1 MLTSTTLSLIKGCAS
16 ERAVH
21 SLPNSTPSAPYTDFS
36 QTKPMRY
43 PINCNDSQSVWTLRL
58 NPITGTARVRWFNS
72 PLTEYRHTH
81 VSRRAILG
89 MLWYSGKTSKGG
101 WVNRH
106 CLEKSDSKRLD
117 WRPTLEKMAL
127 RELSTAQP
135 MGRFSTL

>member
-1 MLTSTTLSLIKGCAS
+1 MLTSTTKSLCAN
-16 ERAVH
+16 ERTVH
-21 SLPNSTPSAPYTDFS
+21 PFPDCVRPAPYNGFS
-36 QTKPMRY
+36 SDNPMRY

-72 PLTEYRHTH
+72 PLTEYRHTG

-89 MLWYSGKTSKGG
+89 MLWYSGKTSKGA

-106 CLEKSDSKRLD
+106 CLKKSDSKRLD
-117 WRPTLEKMAL
+117 WRPILEEMAIQQ
-127 RELSTAQP
+127 LSTAQP

>member
-1 MLTSTTLSLIKGCAS
+1 MLTSTTLSLTKRCAS

-21 SLPNSTPSAPYTDFS
+21 SLPLGGRPAPYNDFS
-36 QTKPMRY
+36 SDNPMRY

-72 PLTEYRHTH
+72 PLTEYRHTG

-89 MLWYSGKTSKGG
+89 MLWYSGNTSKGG

-106 CLEKSDSKRLD
+106 CLDTAAPKGLN
-117 WRPTLEKMAL
+117 WRPIMEQMAIKQ
-127 RELSTAQP
+127 LSTAQP
-135 MGRFSTL
+135 IG

>member
-1 MLTSTTLSLIKGCAS
+1 MLTSTTRSLCAS

-21 SLPNSTPSAPYTDFS
+21 SCPLGDPFTPYTDFS
-36 QTKPMRY
+36 SDNPMRY

-72 PLTEYRHTH
+72 PLTEYRHTG

-106 CLEKSDSKRLD
+106 CLEKSDSKRLN
-117 WRPTLEKMAL
+117 WRPVLEKMAIQQ
-127 RELSTAQP
+127 LSTAQP

>member
-1 MLTSTTLSLIKGCAS
+1 
-16 ERAVH
+16 
-21 SLPNSTPSAPYTDFS
+21 
-36 QTKPMRY
+36 MRY

-58 NPITGTARVRWFNS
+58 NPITGTARVRWFAS
-72 PLTEYRHTH
+72 PLTEYRHTG

-106 CLEKSDSKRLD
+106 CLQKSDSKRLN
-117 WRPTLEKMAL
+117 WRPIMEQMAIQQ
-127 RELSTAQP
+127 LSTAQP